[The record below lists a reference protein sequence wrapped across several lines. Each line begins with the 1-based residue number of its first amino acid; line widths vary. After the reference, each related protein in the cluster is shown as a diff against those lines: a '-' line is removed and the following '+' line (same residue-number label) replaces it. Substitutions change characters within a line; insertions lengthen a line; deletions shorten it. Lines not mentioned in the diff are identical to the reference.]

1 MPRAPLVR
9 ALRMP
14 ATTDRNKAA
23 YAIAALAKHLGAAD
37 RARIARELGDQLV
50 EMVAMQQ
57 PNNRDPA
64 IDILKAI
71 SGEDHG
77 SDPAAWRAWLAGHRR

>member
-1 MPRAPLVR
+1 MRFPT
-9 ALRMP
+9 
-14 ATTDRNKAA
+14 TTDRNKAA
-23 YAIAALAKHLGAAD
+23 YLLAGIAKHASVAA
-37 RARIARELGDQLV
+37 RARIARELGDVLLV
-50 EMVAMQQ
+50 MVAMKQ

-77 SDPAAWRAWLAGHRR
+77 ADAAAWRAWLDRRRARK